1 MNFPFSILKEN
12 DFDAVGFGT
21 NAIDY
26 LIRVPQY
33 PAFNS
38 KVELCE
44 YSVEARGEV
53 ASRINAR
60 HFPKAKV

>member
-1 MNFPFSILKEN
+1 MNFPFSILEEN
-12 DFDAVGFGT
+12 DYDAVGFGT

-44 YSVEARGEV
+44 YSVKARGEM
-53 ASRINAR
+53 ASRFNAVLY
-60 HFPKAKV
+60 PNAKF